1 MRATTTAMKKFDMLS
16 LSGVVV
22 AIAAVLLGQ
31 HLEGGSI
38 VSLLNGPAIL
48 IVVGGSIGATMLQSP
63 LPTFV
68 RAMNMLV
75 WVVRPPVFRA
85 EAQMREIVK
94 WAQLA
99 RREGLLG
106 LEDVVESVRNPY
118 TRKGLQLVID
128 GNDPESIRETLELD
142 AMSRECRDMN
152 AAKVIDGMGGYAPTL
167 GILGAVMGLIQVM
180 NNLADPAMLG
190 QGIAVAFVATVYGV
204 GLANLVFLPA
214 ANKLK
219 ALVREE
225 SRFKELVT
233 VGILAIATGDNPR
246 MVEMRLQ
253 GLLA

>member
-1 MRATTTAMKKFDMLS
+1 MKKFDLLS
-16 LSGVVV
+16 LGGVTVAVV
-22 AIAAVLLGQ
+22 AVLLGQ

-68 RAMNMLV
+68 RAMTMLV
-75 WVVRPPVFRA
+75 WVVRPPTIRA

-106 LEDVVESVRNPY
+106 LEDVVESVRDAY
-118 TRKGLQLVID
+118 ARKGLQLVID

-142 AMSRECRDMN
+142 AMARERRDMN

-190 QGIAVAFVATVYGV
+190 EGIAVAFVATVYGV
-204 GLANLVFLPA
+204 ALANLVFLPA

-233 VGILAIATGDNPR
+233 VGILAIAAGDNPR
-246 MVEMRLQ
+246 MVELRLQ

>member
-1 MRATTTAMKKFDMLS
+1 MKNFDLLS

-38 VSLLNGPAIL
+38 VSLINGPAIL

-118 TRKGLQLVID
+118 ARKGLQLVID

-142 AMSRECRDMN
+142 AMSRERRDMN

-246 MVEMRLQ
+246 NVEMRLQ